1 MKLKKEKVK
10 IKVQKKEEMKLL
22 KKLKK
27 EREIKLEEVIK
38 NNKSSVSLMVEK
50 EDDLNV
56 FLCYDILLKLNFFF
70 NNFY

>member
-22 KKLKK
+22 KRLKK

-56 FLCYDILLKLNFFF
+56 FLCYDDLNCII
-70 NNFY
+70 